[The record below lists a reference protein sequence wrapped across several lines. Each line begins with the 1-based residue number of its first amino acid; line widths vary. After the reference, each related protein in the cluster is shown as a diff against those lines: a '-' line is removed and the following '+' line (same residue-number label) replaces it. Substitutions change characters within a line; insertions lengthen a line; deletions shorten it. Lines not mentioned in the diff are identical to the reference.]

1 MISFG
6 EIKKLTEANQ
16 KEKKII
22 IDEKVDEAAQKKADS
37 CIESLEKK
45 MKEAANEGDVECTF
59 QLKEYE
65 NTSHYPNVSQ
75 KYILVYEIL
84 SKKLDSDF
92 ETKTEIRYSEYTR
105 EGYRPP
111 SSLSM
116 SGGTE
121 SVFVTKFIMHVKW
134 GRWGRP

>member
-22 IDEKVDEAAQKKADS
+22 IDEKIDRGGEEVAQKKA
-37 CIESLEKK
+37 ESLEEE
-45 MKEAANEGDVECTF
+45 MKREASDGNVECTF
-59 QLKEYE
+59 QLGEYE
-65 NTSHYPNVSQ
+65 DTNHYPDVSQ
-75 KYILVYEIL
+75 EDILVYKIL

-92 ETKTEIRYSEYTR
+92 ETKTEIRHSKYTR

-111 SSLSM
+111 SSPSM

-121 SVFVTKFIMHVKW
+121 SILVTKFIMHVKW
-134 GRWGRP
+134 GRW